1 MNNKHVEFIGR
12 VVRQTY
18 SSEDYKMYAI
28 DVDDNKYPNLKHT
41 IYGNICIGGN
51 IHSLILDNEYYIK
64 AIEKSSSKG
73 YKYEVTNIR
82 KTDLKSEG
90 DVYTFLQEILTFNQ
104 ASELYR
110 EYPNIIDLIKNGK
123 DNEIDLSKLHGIG
136 PYIFKIIKEKII
148 ENYALFDLV
157 SEFKGVLTISMLKKL
172 YDKYPSIEKIRSE
185 LHSHPYKTLCGLS
198 RVGFKTA
205 DKLLLEMEKSG
216 VIKFDY
222 DLKTSKER
230 CMACILY
237 FLEDNEASEGNTK
250 MNIVDLKKHVMR
262 LTPACSNYFVEC
274 LNEGK
279 EKNNIYFNKDTMDV
293 SLMNT
298 YLTEVAISLFL
309 KQGIKYNN
317 IWNIDWKS
325 YKNKGEYTL
334 SDEQL
339 KSLQLICENNIVVL
353 CGFAGSGKTATTNT
367 LIKMLKDNNKSFS
380 LCASTGRASK
390 VLSSYTG
397 EDASTIHR
405 LYRYQ
410 PPNTWLF
417 NHDNPIDTDII
428 IVDESSMC
436 DIFLFFHLLDGI
448 DFKRTKLFIIGDPA
462 QLCSVGPG
470 NVLND
475 LIFSNKIPVA
485 TLTKIF
491 RYSDGGLMQAATDV
505 RNGKIYLNKKTN
517 KPIMLGLNKDYI
529 FWQTDKKDTIKRVKD
544 LYKNLLDQ
552 GYTTDDIL
560 VLTAQN
566 KGDYGT
572 VVLNNEIQKTINKNF
587 GSDDYMKIGEI
598 KYYVGDIVLQTV
610 NNYKAKLADAS
621 DIDFFDEEEKITLIA
636 NGESGIIESV
646 EFSNI
651 IINFNGIRI
660 KYTRDDMKNVSLG
673 YVLTTHKSQ
682 GGSARIVILIT
693 CSSHTFMQS
702 SNLLYVGL
710 TRTKE
715 RCFHIGD
722 LETVN
727 RAIKKK
733 EEKLRKTFLIDLLKK
748 G

>member
-1 MNNKHVEFIGR
+1 MKNVEFIGR

-18 SSEDYKMYAI
+18 SSENYKMYAL
-28 DVDDNKYPNLKHT
+28 DVNKEKYPDLKHT
-41 IYGNICIGGN
+41 IYGNVCIGGN
-51 IHSLILDNEYYIK
+51 LHDLIPDNEYYIK
-64 AIEKSSSKG
+64 AIEKNSSKG

-110 EYPNIIDLIKNGK
+110 EYPNIIDLIKNGQDK
-123 DNEIDLSKLHGIG
+123 EIDLSKLHGIG
-136 PYIFKIIKEKII
+136 PYIFRVIKEKII

-172 YDKYPSIEKIRSE
+172 YEKYPSIERIRNE
-185 LHSHPYKTLCGLS
+185 LHLHPYKTLCGLS

-205 DKLLLEMEKSG
+205 DRLLLEMEKEG
-216 VIKFDY
+216 VIKFNY

-237 FLEDNEASEGNTK
+237 FLEDNEISEGNTK
-250 MNIVDLKKHVMR
+250 MNIVDLRKHVMR
-262 LTPACSNYFVEC
+262 LTPACSHHFVDC

-279 EKNNIYFNKDTMDV
+279 SKDNIYFNKDTMDV
-293 SLMNT
+293 SLMDT
-298 YLTEVAISLFL
+298 YLTEVAIALIL
-309 KQGIKYNN
+309 KNGLKYYNE
-317 IWNIDWKS
+317 WNIDYNC
-325 YKNKGEYTL
+325 YKDKGDYPL

-339 KSLQLICENNIVVL
+339 ESLKLICEKNIVVL
-353 CGFAGSGKTATTNT
+353 CGFAGSGKTATTNI
-367 LIKMLKDNNKSFS
+367 LIKMLKDNNKTFS

-397 EDASTIHR
+397 EDAATIHR
-405 LYRYQ
+405 LYQYQ
-410 PPNTWLF
+410 PPDSWTYN
-417 NHDNPIDTDII
+417 NENPIDTDIV

-436 DIFLFFHLLDGI
+436 DIFLFFNLLNGI

-475 LIFSNKIPVA
+475 LISSNKIPVA

-505 RNGKIYLNKKTN
+505 RNGKIYLNKNTN
-517 KPIMLGLNKDYI
+517 KPVMLGLNKDYI
-529 FWQTDKKDTIKRVKD
+529 FWQTDKEDTIKRVKD

-572 VVLNNEIQKTINKNF
+572 ISLNNEIQKTINKNY
-587 GSDDYMKIGEI
+587 GSDNYMKIGEI
-598 KYYVGDIVLQTV
+598 RYYVGDVVLQTV
-610 NNYKAKLADAS
+610 NNYKAKLADVS

-636 NGESGIIESV
+636 NGESGIVESIDS
-646 EFSNI
+646 FNI
-651 IINFNGIRI
+651 IINFNGVRI

-682 GGSARIVILIT
+682 GGSAKIVILIT

-722 LETVN
+722 LTTVN